1 MLQCNRNLDFSIP
14 DNIITWTQFEL
25 EMIRQTTSEITPG
38 DKLQHFLARVG
49 LRRNRFKI
57 EPGLYALGKP
67 GKNSKVFVTANYGL
81 SFNKLREALAG
92 IDCYI
97 LVLDT
102 KGINVWCAAGK
113 GTFGT
118 EELIHRIEE
127 VGLENYIDNKQLILP
142 QLGASGVAAHEVEKR
157 TGFNVEYGPVR
168 AEDLPE
174 YLRTHQATLQMRLV
188 RFDLRDRLILIP
200 IEMTHMILPTL
211 FIMALLYFFSGP
223 IPAIAALAIIV
234 TGLMLFPVVIPWIPT
249 PNFSTK
255 GFILGGII
263 ALPFFVVVAFSA
275 PTAVWWKNLGQAFP
289 YLLLVPSLTAFTTLN
304 YTGATPFTSKSGVAR
319 EIFSYFPVM
328 FWIFCAGAILGI
340 VFRFIK

>member
-1 MLQCNRNLDFSIP
+1 MQSDSATVIAK
-14 DNIITWTQFEL
+14 ITS
-25 EMIRQTTSEITPG
+25 RITLS
-38 DKLQHFLARVG
+38 DKFQHFLARVG
-49 LRRNRFKI
+49 LRRNRFRVQ
-57 EPGLYALGKP
+57 PGLYTLGNPDK
-67 GKNSKVFVTANYGL
+67 SSHVFVTANYGL

-118 EELIHRIEE
+118 DELIHRIESTR
-127 VGLENYIDNKQLILP
+127 LEEYVVRKQLILP

-157 TGFNVEYGPVR
+157 TGFKVEYGPVR

-174 YLRTHQATLQMRLV
+174 YLRAHKATSQMRLV
-188 RFDLRDRLILIP
+188 RFDLRDRLILVPLEI
-200 IEMTHMILPTL
+200 THMILPT
-211 FIMALLYFFSGP
+211 FIIMVVLYFLSDL
-223 IPAIAALAIIV
+223 IPALAALAIMV
-234 TGLMLFPVVIPWIPT
+234 AGLMLFPVIIPWLPT

-255 GFILGGII
+255 GFILGIVV
-263 ALPFFVVVAFSA
+263 ALPFFLIVLFAAPAVA
-275 PTAVWWKNLGQAFP
+275 WWKILGQAFP
-289 YLLLVPSLTAFTTLN
+289 YLLVIPSLVAFITLN

-328 FWIFCAGAILGI
+328 FWIFCAGAFIGI
-340 VFRFIK
+340 VFKFIN